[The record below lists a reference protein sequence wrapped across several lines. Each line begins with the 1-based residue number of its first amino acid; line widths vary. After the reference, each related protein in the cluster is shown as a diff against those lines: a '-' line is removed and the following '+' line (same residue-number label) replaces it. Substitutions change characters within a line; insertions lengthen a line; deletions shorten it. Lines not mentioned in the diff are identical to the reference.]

1 MTTPQERT
9 RAILRASEFLLS
21 LVDPKKT
28 PHTPRYVRD
37 EARRVS
43 KHFPFP
49 VDLLELAQRDSSM
62 RLLDAAVVEHYQARN
77 PSG

>member
-9 RAILRASEFLLS
+9 RAILRAREFLFRL
-21 LVDPKKT
+21 LDPKKT

-37 EARRVS
+37 EASRLA

-49 VDLLELAQRDSSM
+49 CDLLTLGQGDHGPF
-62 RLLDAAVVEHYQARN
+62 DPQVVERYQARH